1 MVWGTVWWVC
11 IDSLTPLGVYL
22 KWNEEVRPWTVWCPP
37 FPLPTPSTLL
47 ALCCLHWGAQ
57 VRQIQLH
64 IPLQAQL
71 QQPVWEPAHTYNKHY
86 LIKSVLLLIEFK
98 QFLKA
103 SQIPHEQY
111 VRHCLGQFIV
121 LLCVPLILF
130 SKPAFISVYLHI

>member
-1 MVWGTVWWVC
+1 M
-11 IDSLTPLGVYL
+11 
-22 KWNEEVRPWTVWCPP
+22 
-37 FPLPTPSTLL
+37 
-47 ALCCLHWGAQ
+47 
-57 VRQIQLH
+57 RQIQLH

-111 VRHCLGQFIV
+111 VRHRLGQFIV